1 MVTRK
6 TKAPSDGIVIE
17 KPKRT
22 RKPKA
27 DPNNLTKE
35 EATLQKLP
43 WVKVLQTHVDQTNP
57 RNGFFELDWNEYFVL
72 NLKKNGYP
80 GSTDE
85 EIVDGWFKVLCAG
98 IAQDEE
104 VNMERRGVGYINV
117 NNLGNGR
124 SEVS

>member
-1 MVTRK
+1 MATRK
-6 TKAPSDGIVIE
+6 PKAQDDGIVVE

-22 RKPKA
+22 RKPKV

-35 EATLQKLP
+35 EATAQKLP
-43 WVKVLQTHVDQTNP
+43 WVKVLTTHVDQKNP

-72 NLKKNGYP
+72 NLKSNGYP

-85 EIVDGWFKVLCAG
+85 EIVDGWFKVLCYG
-98 IAQDEE
+98 IAQDED
-104 VNMERRGVGYINV
+104 VSMERRGLGYINV
-117 NNLGNGR
+117 NSLGNGR